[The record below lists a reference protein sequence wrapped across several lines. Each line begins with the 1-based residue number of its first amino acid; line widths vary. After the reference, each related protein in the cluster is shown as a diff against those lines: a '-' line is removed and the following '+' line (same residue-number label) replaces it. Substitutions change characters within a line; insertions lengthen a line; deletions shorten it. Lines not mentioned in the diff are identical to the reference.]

1 MDKGDGGRLPPG
13 ICGLRPQLSP
23 PPQRGAS
30 PPLGNPL
37 EYFWQENVGGQ
48 VYAGLSNRPLKARL
62 MT

>member
-1 MDKGDGGRLPPG
+1 MDKGDGG
-13 ICGLRPQLSP
+13 Q